1 MEQDRIYFAS
11 EIFNLKETIMAIK
24 ETTDDPDQ
32 EVLDAAFTAMAKKW
46 LDEERPFLDR
56 QGGDDDDE

>member
-1 MEQDRIYFAS
+1 
-11 EIFNLKETIMAIK
+11 MAIK